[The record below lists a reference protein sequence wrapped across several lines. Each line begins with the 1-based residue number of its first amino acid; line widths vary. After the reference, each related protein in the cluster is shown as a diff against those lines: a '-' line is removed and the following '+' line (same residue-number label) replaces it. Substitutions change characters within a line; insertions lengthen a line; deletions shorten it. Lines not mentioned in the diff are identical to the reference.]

1 MFPPKKWLSNCRKD
15 WSSNMRID
23 IVTLFPEMFAPLFH
37 SILKRAQD
45 NGTLAIQVHNPRDF
59 TVDKHHIVDDY
70 PFGGGSGMVMKP
82 EPIYAAVEHI
92 RDLVPEKETRVLLMC
107 PQGRKFT
114 QSHALRLAGEEHLVF
129 LCGHYEGVDDRIR
142 QHLVDE
148 EISIGDYVLTGGELP
163 AMVIID
169 AIARMLPGVL
179 GAADGASSDSFYT
192 GLLEY
197 PQYTRPREFR
207 GWEVPAML
215 LSGDHGKIARWR
227 RKESLRN
234 TLLRRPD
241 LLEKFPLTK
250 EDLKLLAEIK
260 AETGQGD

>member
-1 MFPPKKWLSNCRKD
+1 
-15 WSSNMRID
+15 MRID

-45 NGTLAIQVHNPRDF
+45 NGMLAIQVHNLRDF
-59 TVDKHHIVDDY
+59 TTDKHRIVDDY

-82 EPIYAAVEHI
+82 EPINAALQYI
-92 RDLVPEKETRVLLMC
+92 QGLDPKGKPRVLLMC

-114 QSHALRLAGEEHLVF
+114 QSYALRLAGEEHLVF

-179 GAADGASSDSFYT
+179 GAADAASSDSFYT

-207 GWEVPAML
+207 GWAVPDIL

-241 LLEKFPLTK
+241 LLENFPLTQ
-250 EDLKLLAEIK
+250 EDLQLLAEIK
-260 AETGQGD
+260 EETGRGD